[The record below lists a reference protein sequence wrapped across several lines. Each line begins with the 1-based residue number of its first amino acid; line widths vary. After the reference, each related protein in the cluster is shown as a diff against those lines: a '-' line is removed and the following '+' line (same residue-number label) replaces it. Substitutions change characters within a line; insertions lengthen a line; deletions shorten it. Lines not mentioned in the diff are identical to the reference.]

1 MLDDLCG
8 PASTLL
14 PQNSQIPYTTPHVYA
29 SQPSIHK
36 ENVCLKKKKKHKL
49 LQIQQTLGLDKQHLQ
64 HKENGIYVTDMH
76 FNFKW

>member
-1 MLDDLCG
+1 MPDDLCG

-36 ENVCLKKKKKHKL
+36 ENVCLKKKKTKP
-49 LQIQQTLGLDKQHLQ
+49 QVIANTANTGLG
-64 HKENGIYVTDMH
+64 
-76 FNFKW
+76 